1 MSDLRPRSPRRAE
14 LWLAPRVSQGNLNS
28 DELPQCSGAW
38 RPAADG
44 WHSGYHKVT
53 GTAAARRGRGQRALG
68 ALGGKVGGQWTPK
81 KWRAEGRVSR
91 GAWPPA
97 SQLRSPQGAEHPP
110 TLLGAWPPLIA
121 GWGPWPWKALT
132 SAGHRAWGV
141 LGVAWSVP
149 ALGTAIP

>member
-53 GTAAARRGRGQRALG
+53 GTAAARHGRGQRVLG
-68 ALGGKVGGQWTPK
+68 AVGGKVGGQRTPK
-81 KWRAEGRVSR
+81 SGVCPGERGHQPRSCGPRRELDTRLPSRVP
-91 GAWPPA
+91 G
-97 SQLRSPQGAEHPP
+97 HP
-110 TLLGAWPPLIA
+110 L
-121 GWGPWPWKALT
+121 
-132 SAGHRAWGV
+132 
-141 LGVAWSVP
+141 
-149 ALGTAIP
+149 